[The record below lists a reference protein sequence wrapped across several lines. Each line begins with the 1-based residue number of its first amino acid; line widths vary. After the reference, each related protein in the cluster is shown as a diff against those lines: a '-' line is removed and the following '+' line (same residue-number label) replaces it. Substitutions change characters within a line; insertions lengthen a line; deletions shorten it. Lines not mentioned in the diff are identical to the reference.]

1 MTSTIGAILK
11 RRPHGGGEGGFQ
23 NCQILRTNS
32 TDRLREMRMRG
43 GEGVQNLENFAD
55 VF

>member
-1 MTSTIGAILK
+1 MILK
-11 RRPHGGGEGGFQ
+11 RRPHRGGEGGLE
-23 NCQILRTNS
+23 NCPILPTNS

-43 GEGVQNLENFAD
+43 GEGVKNPEKIAD